1 MSFNYVDTHYMLHY
15 IYISYYIFASFGV
28 AGPLNTR
35 GDVPKHP
42 VELGPPTPRVLK
54 PRVEFF
60 LLKGPH
66 GVPLKGS
73 QKGSY

>member
-42 VELGPPTPRVLK
+42 VELGPPTPRVLE

-60 LLKGPH
+60 FF
-66 GVPLKGS
+66 
-73 QKGSY
+73 